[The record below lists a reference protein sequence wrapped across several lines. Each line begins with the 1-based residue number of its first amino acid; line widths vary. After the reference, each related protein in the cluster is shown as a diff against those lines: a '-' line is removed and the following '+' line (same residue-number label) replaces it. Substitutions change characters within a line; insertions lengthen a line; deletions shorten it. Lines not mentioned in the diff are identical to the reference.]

1 LGGERLYAVVR
12 WVILVVLADFAI
24 MISQVSLWP
33 LAFDGSLLSLLL
45 ISYAIFCLLMTG
57 ALFVPPLRGLLHV
70 GYAIDILVI
79 TLAAFLSGDSS
90 TIFFPLYLLPLLG
103 VAMRYG
109 ALTGLLFGFF
119 SALCYLAASF
129 GEGSLFAGGFGTLIM
144 RDYLSFGLQVL
155 ALIGTPWLVSSLAA
169 HWSQTNRQRVELSET
184 QVIQAHQETQII
196 RDQMQSLFA
205 VAASLTTTMRGEHVL
220 DVFFREAKKLVPYT
234 AGMAL
239 LPKERDNREQLMVAT
254 GDGLSL
260 VDPGMT
266 VEVQKGSAIAAGLY
280 PPATPQFLADI
291 SKEEDLQTL
300 TTFRSR
306 RAACII
312 SLLAGV
318 HVHGLL
324 VFAREDTT
332 AFTQD
337 EVNILHALAQYATVA
352 FVNRELEADVQ
363 QDRVNLAKAEEN
375 ARHWLAREIHDGLAQ
390 KLAAIVM
397 NTEFIKRMIEHD
409 TDAAKKELDKL
420 GEIFKRANYDVRTLL
435 GELKPTTLETKGL
448 AAALREYVE
457 RLQVQREHIEFVFE
471 AKGVSGM
478 TLGQEAQSTL
488 FNIVQES
495 LNNSMKYAEPQ
506 HIWLKMLREGYR
518 LTITIQDDGKG
529 FDVEES
535 KARAKARGSYGLSN
549 LNDRAKLIGGATEIQ
564 STPGEGTTVRV
575 FVPLEV

>member
-1 LGGERLYAVVR
+1 
-12 WVILVVLADFAI
+12 
-24 MISQVSLWP
+24 
-33 LAFDGSLLSLLL
+33 
-45 ISYAIFCLLMTG
+45 
-57 ALFVPPLRGLLHV
+57 
-70 GYAIDILVI
+70 
-79 TLAAFLSGDSS
+79 
-90 TIFFPLYLLPLLG
+90 
-103 VAMRYG
+103 
-109 ALTGLLFGFF
+109 
-119 SALCYLAASF
+119 
-129 GEGSLFAGGFGTLIM
+129 
-144 RDYLSFGLQVL
+144 
-155 ALIGTPWLVSSLAA
+155 
-169 HWSQTNRQRVELSET
+169 
-184 QVIQAHQETQII
+184 
-196 RDQMQSLFA
+196 
-205 VAASLTTTMRGEHVL
+205 MRGEHVL
-220 DVFFREAKKLVPYT
+220 DVLFREAKKLVPYT

-239 LPKERDNREQLMVAT
+239 LPKERDNRNHLIVAT
-254 GDGLSL
+254 GEGLSL
-260 VDPGMT
+260 VDPGIT
-266 VEVQKGSAIAAGLY
+266 VEVQQGSAIAAGLY
-280 PPATPQFLADI
+280 PPANPQFLTDI
-291 SKEEDLQTL
+291 SQEEDLQTL
-300 TTFRSR
+300 TTFRSC
-306 RAACII
+306 RAACVI

-337 EVNILHALAQYATVA
+337 EASIINALGQYATVA

-363 QDRVNLAKAEEN
+363 QDRVNLAKAEES

-409 TDAAKKELDKL
+409 PEAAKKELDKL

-448 AAALREYVE
+448 APALREYVE

-471 AKGVSGM
+471 AKGVAGM
-478 TLGQEAQSTL
+478 TLSQEAQSTL

-495 LNNSMKYAEPQ
+495 LNNAIKYAEPQ

-535 KARAKARGSYGLSN
+535 KARAKARGSHGLSN
-549 LNDRAKLIGGATEIQ
+549 LNDRAKLIGGTTEIH
-564 STPGEGTTVRV
+564 SKPGEGATIRV

>member
-12 WVILVVLADFAI
+12 WVILVVLVDFAV

-33 LAFDGSLLSLLL
+33 LSLDSDPLTLLL
-45 ISYAIFCLLMTG
+45 AGYAIFCLLTTG
-57 ALFVPPLRGLLHV
+57 VLFIPPLRGLLHI
-70 GYAIDILVI
+70 GYAVDILVI

-90 TIFFPLYLLPLLG
+90 AIFFPLYLLPLLG

-119 SALCYLAASF
+119 SALCYLGAAF
-129 GEGSLFAGGFGTLIM
+129 GEGSLFAQGFDTLVV
-144 RDYLSFGLQVL
+144 RDYLSFGLQALVL
-155 ALIGTPWLVSSLAA
+155 ISAPWIVSNLAA
-169 HWSQTNRQRVELSET
+169 YWSQTNRKRVELAEE
-184 QVIQAHQETQII
+184 QVVQAHQETQII
-196 RDQMQSLFA
+196 RDQVQSLFA

-220 DVFFREAKKLVPYT
+220 DVLFRESKKLVPYT

-239 LPKERDNREQLMVAT
+239 LPKERDNRNQLIVAT

-260 VDPGMT
+260 VDPGLT
-266 VEVQKGSAIAAGLY
+266 VEVQKGSAVATGLY
-280 PPATPQFLADI
+280 PPATPQFLTDI
-291 SKEEDLQTL
+291 SQEEDLQNL
-300 TTFRSR
+300 TTFRSC
-306 RAACII
+306 RAACIV
-312 SLLAGV
+312 SMLAGV

-337 EVNILHALAQYATVA
+337 EVNILNALAQYATVA
-352 FVNRELEADVQ
+352 FVNRELEEDVK

-409 TDAAKKELDKL
+409 SDAAKKELDKL

-457 RLQVQREHIEFVFE
+457 RLQVQREHIEFVVE
-471 AKGVSGM
+471 AKGVAGM
-478 TLGQEAQSTL
+478 TLSQEAQSTL

-495 LNNSMKYAEPQ
+495 LNNAMKYAEPQ
-506 HIWLKMLREGYR
+506 HIWLKLLREGYR

-535 KARAKARGSYGLSN
+535 KARARARGSYGLSN
-549 LNDRAKLIGGATEIQ
+549 LNDRAKLIGGTTEIH
-564 STPGEGTTVRV
+564 STPGEGTTIRV